1 LAARAGPKF
10 TVCAGLGL
18 LACSTLAFGLL
29 HEAVWLDLARFV
41 EGVGGACS
49 WAGGL
54 AWIVVEAPP
63 ARRGTLIGSA
73 LGAAIAG
80 SLFGPVIGTV
90 ASATSRAAAF
100 SGVMVLALLL
110 IFEARRLPSRH
121 VRSDQGLR

>member
-1 LAARAGPKF
+1 
-10 TVCAGLGL
+10 
-18 LACSTLAFGLL
+18 
-29 HEAVWLDLARFV
+29 DLARFV

-63 ARRGTLIGSA
+63 ARRGALIGSA

-121 VRSDQGLR
+121 VRSDQGLRELGRIFEDRRVAAAMWLVTLPALASGL